1 MRLEIAA
8 LRDFDPAM
16 AHVGQSRRLRSA
28 LALWPSPL
36 HPEQDMAD
44 VCGTQVSAPRYWSLR
59 DLSGKDVMVR
69 QIEELLLLTCLGGF
83 VAGITYAVTLLH

>member
-1 MRLEIAA
+1 M
-8 LRDFDPAM
+8 RDFDPAM

-59 DLSGKDVMVR
+59 HLLRGGLWWSGKSKNCCCSPAWAASSR
-69 QIEELLLLTCLGGF
+69 ASRTP
-83 VAGITYAVTLLH
+83 